1 MNKFRLYFQATAIGF
16 VLLFAGVLALP
27 LNNVEAKY
35 PPNFIPCDHDISNQ
49 PVHITVGTD
58 PTFDNVY
65 RLSWYLYN
73 RNNHLI
79 RYSETYNFHMGTTHE
94 TIEYYESNDDKC
106 VAKISAHITTLSG
119 YQTGA
124 TWAIPR
130 QGGEDENKLVDVLN
144 VLPDADINLSHIDK
158 RPSGRTNWEYTFFI
172 DCDAHQQASAM
183 DEAIDQARSHCVS
196 LKLLGSYPRAQRIL

>member
-58 PTFDNVY
+58 PTFGNVY
-65 RLSWYLYN
+65 RLSWYLYD

-79 RYSETYNFHMGTTHE
+79 RDSATYNFHMCTTHE

-106 VAKISAHITTLSG
+106 VAKISAHITTSSG

-124 TWAIPR
+124 TWAIPW
-130 QGGEDENKLVDVLN
+130 QGGGDENK
-144 VLPDADINLSHIDK
+144 HIVRCNFEILAGGSQGIRVSEYSCETK
-158 RPSGRTNWEYTFFI
+158 TQPGGRNGVT
-172 DCDAHQQASAM
+172 
-183 DEAIDQARSHCVS
+183 
-196 LKLLGSYPRAQRIL
+196 